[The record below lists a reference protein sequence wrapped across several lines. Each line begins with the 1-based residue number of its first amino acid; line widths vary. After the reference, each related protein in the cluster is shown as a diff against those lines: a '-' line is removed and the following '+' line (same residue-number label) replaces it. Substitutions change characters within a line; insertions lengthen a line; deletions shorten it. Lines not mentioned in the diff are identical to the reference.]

1 VTIRDYSDKETLS
14 GGGDDGD
21 DDDDDNDD
29 NNTYHIQDIIL
40 NSVETT

>member
-1 VTIRDYSDKETLS
+1 MTIRDYSDKETLS